1 MSRTSKRQTD
11 LALTRR
17 NMVFGVALGATALA
31 GQVVYG
37 NPVKAQPTGTGTV
50 LITGANRGIGLELAR
65 TYATNGWK
73 VIATARRPDEA
84 DDLKA
89 IAVEHPQLSIEQ
101 LDVQDHAM
109 IDALAEKLEGQP
121 IDVLLNNAAILGGR
135 ENQEYPKL
143 NFDMFEPVMT
153 TNVEGPVKMCEA
165 FLEHVAMSDQKK
177 LIAITSRQG
186 SIGSLF
192 ESSLIFYKS
201 SKSALNMAMSVVAMR
216 VADRGITVG
225 LISPGAVDTRMM
237 KNLGVII
244 PLITPAESA
253 RLVSGVIDGLTFE
266 QSGIFISHTSK
277 ELPW

>member
-1 MSRTSKRQTD
+1 MSGPSHRDDD
-11 LALTRR
+11 LELTRR
-17 NMVFGVALGATALA
+17 NMVLGVALGATSLA
-31 GQVVYG
+31 GHMVYG
-37 NPVKAQPTGTGTV
+37 NAAQAQPTGSGTV

-65 TYATNGWK
+65 IYATNDWT
-73 VIATARRPDEA
+73 VIATARRPDAA

-89 IAVEHPQLSIEQ
+89 IAAVHVKLSIEQ

-135 ENQEYPKL
+135 ENQEYPDI
-143 NFDMFEPVMT
+143 NYDMFEPVMT
-153 TNVEGPVKMCEA
+153 TNVEGPIKMCEA

-186 SIGSLF
+186 SIASLF
-192 ESSLIFYKS
+192 ETSLIFYKS
-201 SKSALNMAMSVVAMR
+201 SKSALNMAMSVLAKR
-216 VADRGITVG
+216 LADRGITVG
-225 LISPGAVDTRMM
+225 LVSPGAVDTRMM
-237 KNLGVII
+237 KNLGVTI

-253 RLVSGVIDGLTFE
+253 RLVSGVIDGLTFD
-266 QSGIFISHTSK
+266 QSGIFISHRSK